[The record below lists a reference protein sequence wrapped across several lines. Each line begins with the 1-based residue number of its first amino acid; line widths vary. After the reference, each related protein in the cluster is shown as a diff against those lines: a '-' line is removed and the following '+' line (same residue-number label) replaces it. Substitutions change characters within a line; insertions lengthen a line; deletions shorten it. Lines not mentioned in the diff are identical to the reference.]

1 MKQILVIEDEQNLA
15 FLLCEGLE
23 EAGFQVR
30 WERDGEAGLAAALEP
45 EIDMVLLDGGLPKR
59 DGFEVLQLLRQQRPE
74 LPVLM
79 LTARILPKDAV
90 QALQLGAVDY
100 VRKPFSLEELV
111 VRMERF
117 LAPPAP
123 AEKEQEEGLRL
134 GLLRFFPRQ
143 QRLVRPEDE
152 VTLSYKESLLLQVLW
167 QHAGEVMEKEALWQ
181 AVWGQEEGYASR
193 SLDVFISRLRKLLA
207 AEPRLQLLSIR
218 GVGYKLVLKEEKV
231 L

>member
-1 MKQILVIEDEQNLA
+1 MKRVVLIEDEQNLA
-15 FLLCEGLE
+15 FLVCEGLE

-30 WERDGEAGLAAALEP
+30 WERDGEAGLAAALAP
-45 EIDMVLLDGGLPKR
+45 EVDVVLLDGGLPKR
-59 DGFEVLQLLRQQRPE
+59 DGFEVLALLQQQRPT

-90 QALQLGAVDY
+90 RALQLGAVDY
-100 VRKPFSLEELV
+100 VRKPFSLEELI

-117 LAPPAP
+117 LIGTQL
-123 AEKEQEEGLRL
+123 EQREQEAGLHL
-134 GLLRFFPRQ
+134 GVLQFFPRQ
-143 QRLVRPEDE
+143 QRLLRPHDT
-152 VTLSYKESLLLQVLW
+152 VSLSYKESLLLQVLW
-167 QHAGEVMEKEALWQ
+167 QHEGEVMEKEALWQ

-207 AEPRLQLLSIR
+207 VEPRLQLLSIR
-218 GVGYKLVLKEEKV
+218 GVGYKLVLTAA